1 MDIVD
6 TLWEGSPV
14 RIIMSHADALAKLA
28 ADGYLPPRIP
38 EGCNTSTW
46 YYQDRDGHQCLVA
59 NQRGFTRELQ
69 DDEEEVNGLGVFI
82 LLDPTV
88 DLIDARAKLRRYFD
102 FLISDEATQS

>member
-28 ADGYLPPRIP
+28 ADGYLHPRIP
-38 EGCNTSTW
+38 DGCNTSTW

-88 DLIDARAKLRRYFD
+88 DLIDARALLAR
-102 FLISDEATQS
+102 LIEHLLTEDLP